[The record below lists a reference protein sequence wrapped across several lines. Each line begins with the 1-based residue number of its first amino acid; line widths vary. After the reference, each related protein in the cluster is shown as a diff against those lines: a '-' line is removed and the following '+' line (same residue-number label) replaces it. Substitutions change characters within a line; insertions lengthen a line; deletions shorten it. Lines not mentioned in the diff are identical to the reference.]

1 MPRTRVAKLAFNRG
15 LVSRLGIARAD
26 IKRLAMAA
34 EVYVNWMPRVLGSM
48 MLRPGKGYLGSSLND
63 ARPFHVP
70 FVFSVADKASVEVTD
85 ERLRVWVD
93 DAVITRAA
101 VSTAVVNGTFD
112 ANINNWSDE
121 DEAGA
126 SSAWV
131 AGGHMGLTGGGA
143 AFAIRRQQLN
153 VALADRNIEHAL
165 HIVIERGPV
174 ILRVG
179 TAAGL
184 DDLIEES
191 ALATGAHSLSFTP
204 TGASA
209 WVDFKSPLERT
220 VMVDSVA
227 IEAAGA
233 MVLEVPW
240 LEEDMRRIRYDQSGD
255 VLFVACDGNY
265 QQRRIERRA
274 TRSWSVV
281 RYQSNDGPMR
291 ATNTSRVT
299 ITPSALTGNIT
310 LQASSPLFK
319 DEHGPSVHNDGALFR
334 LTSNGQTVSA
344 QITGQNQFTTAIRV
358 TGIGASR
365 VFTVTIDEDTGS
377 IGGNAVFT
385 LQRSLVSEDG
395 PWNDS
400 KTWTTDIVETY
411 DDSLDNQIAWYR
423 IGVKTGDYVNG
434 THDVSLNYTQGGIDG
449 VVRITEFIDS
459 ANVEA
464 EVLTALGGVAATD
477 DWAEGEWSDRRGW
490 PTCVVFHD
498 GRLNWDGRD
507 AVQLSISD
515 SFDSFDEFFEGD
527 AAPINRTIGAGPV
540 DSIHWALSLQRLL
553 LGGEGAEF
561 SVRSSSLDE
570 PLTPTNFN
578 LKTASTQGSA
588 PVAAKKIDQTGIMV
602 QRGGTRLYEL
612 VFNQYGIDYEAS
624 NLSALVPEIGLPG
637 IVKIE
642 VQRQPDTRIHC
653 LRSDGTAAVLVFDK
667 VEQVVCWIEVE
678 TADSGVVEDIDIL
691 PAGTGEEEDLIY
703 YMVQRTV
710 NGSTKRY
717 REKWA
722 YESQCRGATVN
733 RQADSFITYNQAAS
747 STIGGLSHLI
757 GKSVV
762 VWDNGKCLATAAGE
776 IATFVVNASGEI
788 TVTNADATYLA
799 TEGCVGL
806 QYTAPWQS
814 AKLVELM
821 ESVGGSLT
829 DQQIFR
835 ALGLIL
841 ADTHPKGLKYG
852 NSLTESEM
860 NDLPEVN
867 EGAVVDP
874 DVVHASLTT
883 EPLAMPG
890 GWSRDTRLCLL
901 AKAPRPVTVLAAI
914 AELEHHG

>member
-48 MLRPGKGYLGSSLND
+48 MLRPGKQHLGSSRAD
-63 ARPFHVP
+63 ARPFHIP
-70 FVFSVADKASVEVTD
+70 FVFSVADNASVEVTD
-85 ERLRVWVD
+85 EAIRVWVN

-112 ANINNWSDE
+112 VNLASWSDA
-121 DEAGA
+121 DEGGA
-126 SSAWV
+126 TSDWV
-131 AGGHMGLTGGGA
+131 AGGFMGLTGGGA
-143 AFAIRRQQLN
+143 AFAIRRQQLS
-153 VALADRNIEHAL
+153 VALADRNVEHAL

-184 DDLIEES
+184 DDLIEET
-191 ALATGAHSLSFTP
+191 ALDTGAHSLAFTP

-209 WVDFKSPLERT
+209 WLDFKNPLERT

-233 MVLEVPW
+233 MVVEAPW
-240 LEEDMRRIRYDQSGD
+240 LEEDLRKIRFDQSGD
-255 VLFVACDGNY
+255 ILFVACDGNY

-281 RYQSNDGPMR
+281 RYQANDGPMR
-291 ATNTSRVT
+291 VTNTSTVT
-299 ITPSALTGNIT
+299 ITPSGLTGNIT
-310 LQASSPLFK
+310 MQASSPLFK
-319 DEHGPSVHNDGALFR
+319 EEHGPSTHNDGALFR
-334 LTSNGQTVSA
+334 LTSNGQTVSF
-344 QITGQNQFTTAIRV
+344 QITGQNQFTDAIRV
-358 TGIGASR
+358 TGVDASR
-365 VFTVTIDEDTGS
+365 PFTVTIDEDALGAAT
-377 IGGNAVFT
+377 FT
-385 LQRSLVSEDG
+385 LQRSLVSDVG
-395 PWNDS
+395 PWNDV
-400 KTWTTDIVETY
+400 KTWTTDVVEVY

-423 IGVKTGDYVNG
+423 LGVKTGDYVNG

-459 ANVEA
+459 ENVEA
-464 EVLTALGGVAATD
+464 EVLRALGGVAATE
-477 DWAEGEWSDRRGW
+477 DWAEGEWSDHRGW
-490 PTCVVFHD
+490 PTCVAFHD

-527 AAPINRTIGAGPV
+527 AAPINRSIGSGPV
-540 DSIHWALSLQRLL
+540 DSIHWAVSLQRLL

-561 SVRSSSLDE
+561 SIRSSSLDE

-578 LKTASTQGSA
+578 LKAASTQGSA
-588 PVAAKKIDQTGIMV
+588 PVQAVKVDQNAIFV

-612 VFNQYGIDYEAS
+612 AFGASGIDYEAT

-637 IVKIE
+637 IVKIV

-667 VEQVVCWIEVE
+667 VEQVICWLEVE
-678 TADSGVVEDIDIL
+678 TADSGLIDDVDVL
-691 PAGTGEEEDLIY
+691 PAAAGDEEDAVY
-703 YMVQRTV
+703 YMVRRSV

-722 YESQCRGATVN
+722 LESQCRGGTVN
-733 RQADSFITYNQAAS
+733 RQADCFITYNQAAS
-747 STIGGLSHLI
+747 STIGGLTHLI

-762 VWDNGKCLATAAGE
+762 VWDNGKCLATSAGE
-776 IATFVVNASGEI
+776 IATFVVSASGQI
-788 TVTNADATYLA
+788 TVTNRGAAYQATQ
-799 TEGCVGL
+799 GCVGL

-821 ESVGGSLT
+821 EAAGGSFSDT
-829 DQQIFR
+829 QILK
-835 ALGLIL
+835 ALGLVL
-841 ADTHPKGLKYG
+841 ADTHTKGLKYG
-852 NSLTESEM
+852 HSLTESEM
-860 NDLPEVN
+860 NDFPEVIA
-867 EGAVVDP
+867 GAVVDP
-874 DVVHASLTT
+874 DTVHDSLTT
-883 EPLAMPG
+883 DPLAMPG
-890 GWSRDTRLCLL
+890 GWSKDARLCLL
-901 AKAPRPVTVLAAI
+901 AKAPRPATVLAAI